1 MCWCTPSTWPH
12 GIGCAPLL
20 LVRTRRSFC
29 RPPLTQS
36 SPQVP
41 QPPLLQVNTNQEA
54 YRQQLRIFLAFVDQ
68 TRHLPALKQFL
79 KLYTSISLTKLAG
92 LMDMDSDNLSGQLQ
106 VLKVGCRLPGQGLAM
121 SIWTF
126 AGS

>member
-1 MCWCTPSTWPH
+1 MTQTSPH
-12 GIGCAPLL
+12 I
-20 LVRTRRSFC
+20 
-29 RPPLTQS
+29 
-36 SPQVP
+36 

-68 TRHLPALKQFL
+68 TRHFLSLKEFM

-106 VLKVGCRLPGQGLAM
+106 VLKVGGRLPGQGLAIL
-121 SIWTF
+121 IWTF
-126 AGS
+126 AGA